1 MKWWPL
7 SIGDFEGATGNLLVN
22 EIGCYVRLLN
32 HYYSTEMP
40 IPGDERQVTR
50 HLLTVCRTFAD
61 DGAVVSEADLA
72 AARRVLARFFTL
84 EEDGCWHNRK
94 ADEEIIKTTSIIEK
108 RINAGRRGAVT
119 TNSKR
124 GKAQKPDS
132 ASAATHAAASAA
144 ATPPLTTT
152 TTTGSKPKTIVGQAP
167 DEAVDKSKDKPGKAQ
182 ATEIAKRTITYL
194 NEKAGTSYRDG
205 ATNVKFIVDR
215 VLIDDATED
224 ELRAVVD
231 LKVKHHQK
239 GEFDIKYL
247 RPETLFNKTKFAGY
261 VGQINL
267 HAPAAAVARGP
278 RMAKVAVWSKST
290 PRETYLNDTPAP
302 PALSAEQVAKRVKT
316 DFANWLTTRHMEYIR
331 IEIPDAPAAQ
341 FSLAEL

>member
-1 MKWWPL
+1 
-7 SIGDFEGATGNLLVN
+7 
-22 EIGCYVRLLN
+22 
-32 HYYSTEMP
+32 MP

-72 AARRVLARFFTL
+72 AARLVLARFFTL

-108 RINAGRRGAVT
+108 RVNAGRRGAVT

-132 ASAATHAAASAA
+132 ASAATQAAASAA
-144 ATPPLTTT
+144 TPGAATPSLTTT
-152 TTTGSKPKTIVGQAP
+152 TTTGSKPKTIVGQEP
-167 DEAVDKSKDKPGKAQ
+167 DGAVDKSKGKPGKAQ
-182 ATEIAKRTITYL
+182 AADIAKRTITYL

-215 VLIDDATED
+215 VLIDDATEE

-267 HAPAAAVARGP
+267 HAPTAAVARGP
-278 RMAKVAVWSKST
+278 RMARVAVWSKDM
-290 PRETYLNDTPAP
+290 PRETYLSDTPAP
-302 PALSAEQVAKRVKT
+302 LALSAEQVAKRVKT
-316 DFANWLTTRHMEYIR
+316 DFANWLTARRMEYIR
-331 IEIPDAPAAQ
+331 IEIPGEPAAQ